1 MRAFLA
7 LSLPAEVRSTLA
19 ALQRRLQGEWPVRTS
34 WARADQLHLTLR
46 FLGEIEPSSAR
57 RLADVLGP
65 PLAAL
70 APFSLTI
77 SGLGAFPSPSRPSVI
92 WAGVAPCPELLH
104 LQLTINN
111 IFDKFGFPSEEKPFS
126 PHLTLGRLRDRVRV
140 PEGGRIL
147 SRHHDAVVGV
157 FPVHAVIL
165 FQSRLTSEGAIHTE
179 LNRFP
184 LQG

>member
-19 ALQRRLQGEWPVRTS
+19 ALQRQLQGEWPARTS

-46 FLGEIEPSSAR
+46 FLGEVEPSSAR
-57 RLADVLGP
+57 MLADALRP
-65 PLAAL
+65 PLTAL

-92 WAGVAPCPELLH
+92 WAGVAPCLDLFH
-104 LQLTINN
+104 LYLTINS
-111 IFDKFGFPSEEKPFS
+111 IIDQIGFPSEEKPFS

-147 SRHHDAVVGV
+147 SRHDDAVLGV
-157 FPVHAVIL
+157 FPVRAVIL
-165 FQSRLTSEGAIHTE
+165 FQSRLTSDGPIHTE
-179 LNRFP
+179 LNRFT